1 MSFKVPN
8 ISEGNELSNPEIRS
22 ILLNIYDRLTK
33 ASTKEVGYE
42 LFLKLILKNLSSPS
56 SIFYIISQLSEFIPP
71 LSPKEKEPC
80 LKLLSLVFFNPIQEQ
95 QNQINKK
102 NSIYYQFLS
111 PILSIIQSITKDSNS
126 IIFPQIANTYAEIV
140 QNIMPTD
147 ISYATEELNMEE
159 KRAYEMLQG
168 FCIYNMKQE
177 EKANRII
184 GSLCLTKL
192 VENCPVVLQEQY
204 MKFIWDNIMTF
215 IDTKNYTAKYELL
228 NCLISLI
235 LGAEGLFTQYAND
248 TLYKVL
254 DFLTEDDWN
263 KRKLALNVIYTL
275 IFYCKDEVMPLKDHI
290 INFLRVLKTDKVKE
304 VREVCLLILQIF
316 NENEPTKKKIEKEK
330 SISAIINKDKIGKNK
345 VGGNKGEIAHNTKN
359 KSRPKTGTGIRQQK
373 KNNKFFENNKKFSSN
388 PFKDNSYD
396 LSDNRKNNNT
406 SNMNN
411 ITTYNNDSGQKP
423 SISLQ
428 TKGSKENM
436 NTTGAAT
443 GNSTS
448 HNRSKGK
455 KSNNFV
461 NEKMV
466 IKPDPNKSIFKAIPN
481 PAFFKQGNKK
491 SNDIVVMAKG
501 KPIKTNQNINIIVNE
516 NNENKLNK
524 NNFSEQNENVSN
536 YDKNK
541 RSYESSQE
549 NREEKKIDYA
559 NKDKE
564 NKNININVND
574 NMDDNR
580 IPSKRNNS
588 KEMKYTQKKE
598 DLRYKNFFK
607 NDNYNDNN
615 ENYNDNYNQKENEKI
630 DEEEDNY
637 KGKYTEK
644 NYEMKDRNNYGG
656 ENENESVGVDQN
668 IIQKLLKQMEF
679 LDKGHMSLEN
689 MFDNIQI
696 DTQEQIENLN
706 ANFGNLESKT
716 NRLNKDLND
725 YYINGY

>member
-33 ASTKEVGYE
+33 PSTKEVGYE

-56 SIFYIISQLSEFIPP
+56 SISYIISQLSEFIPP

-80 LKLLSLVFFNPIQEQ
+80 LKLLSLVFFNPIQDL
-95 QNQINKK
+95 QNQNNKK

-111 PILSIIQSITKDSNS
+111 PILSIIQSITKDSNN

-204 MKFIWDNIMTF
+204 MKFIWDNIMNF

-235 LGAEGLFTQYAND
+235 LGAEGLFTQYANA

-275 IFYCKDEVMPLKDHI
+275 IFYCKDEVLPLKDHI

-330 SISAIINKDKIGKNK
+330 SIGAIINKDKKGKNR
-345 VGGNKGEIAHNTKN
+345 GSGNKGEIVNNTKN
-359 KSRPKTGTGIRQQK
+359 RSRPKTGIRQQK
-373 KNNKFFENNKKFSSN
+373 KNNKFFENNKKFTSN
-388 PFKDNSYD
+388 PFKDNSYEI
-396 LSDNRKNNNT
+396 SDNRKNNNINN
-406 SNMNN
+406 NMNN

-428 TKGSKENM
+428 TMGSKNNM
-436 NTTGAAT
+436 NTTGAVT
-443 GNSTS
+443 GSNTS
-448 HNRSKGK
+448 HNKSKGK

-501 KPIKTNQNINIIVNE
+501 KPIKANQNINVIE

-524 NNFSEQNENVSN
+524 NNFNEQSQNNSN

-541 RSYESSQE
+541 KSYESTQE
-549 NREEKKIDYA
+549 NREEKKKDYLY
-559 NKDKE
+559 KDKE
-564 NKNININVND
+564 NKNINM
-574 NMDDNR
+574 NMDDNNV
-580 IPSKRNNS
+580 PSKRSNS
-588 KEMKYTQKKE
+588 KDMKYAQKKE
-598 DLRYKNFFK
+598 DLRYKNFFN
-607 NDNYNDNN
+607 NDNNNN
-615 ENYNDNYNQKENEKI
+615 ENYNDNYNEKENDKI
-630 DEEEDNY
+630 DEEEDDY
-637 KGKYTEK
+637 KNKYIEK
-644 NYEMKDRNNYGG
+644 NYEIKDRNNYGG
-656 ENENESVGVDQN
+656 ENEEETGGVDQN

-706 ANFGNLESKT
+706 ANFGNLELKT

>member
-33 ASTKEVGYE
+33 PSTKEVGYE

-56 SIFYIISQLSEFIPP
+56 SISYIISQLSEFIPP

-80 LKLLSLVFFNPIQEQ
+80 LKLLSLVFFNPIQDL
-95 QNQINKK
+95 QNQNNKK

-111 PILSIIQSITKDSNS
+111 PILSIIQSITKDSNN

-204 MKFIWDNIMTF
+204 MKFIWENIMNF

-235 LGAEGLFTQYAND
+235 LGAEGLFTQYANA

-275 IFYCKDEVMPLKDHI
+275 IFYCKDEVLPLKDHI

-330 SISAIINKDKIGKNK
+330 SIGAIINKDKKGKNR
-345 VGGNKGEIAHNTKN
+345 GSGNKGEIVNNTKN
-359 KSRPKTGTGIRQQK
+359 RSRPKTGIRQQK
-373 KNNKFFENNKKFSSN
+373 KNNKFFENNKKFTSN
-388 PFKDNSYD
+388 PFKDNSYEI
-396 LSDNRKNNNT
+396 SDNRKNNNINN
-406 SNMNN
+406 NMNN

-428 TKGSKENM
+428 TMGSKNNM
-436 NTTGAAT
+436 NTTGAVT
-443 GNSTS
+443 GSNTS
-448 HNRSKGK
+448 HNKSKGK

-501 KPIKTNQNINIIVNE
+501 KPIKANQNINVIE

-524 NNFSEQNENVSN
+524 NNFNEQSQNNSN

-541 RSYESSQE
+541 KSYESTQE
-549 NREEKKIDYA
+549 NREEKKKDYLY
-559 NKDKE
+559 KDKE
-564 NKNININVND
+564 NKNINM
-574 NMDDNR
+574 NMDDNNV
-580 IPSKRNNS
+580 PSKRSNS
-588 KEMKYTQKKE
+588 KDMKYAQKKE
-598 DLRYKNFFK
+598 DLRYKNFFN
-607 NDNYNDNN
+607 NDNNNN
-615 ENYNDNYNQKENEKI
+615 ENYNDNYNEKENDKI
-630 DEEEDNY
+630 DEEEDDY
-637 KGKYTEK
+637 KNKYIEK
-644 NYEMKDRNNYGG
+644 NYEIKDRNNYGG
-656 ENENESVGVDQN
+656 ENEEETGGVDQN

-706 ANFGNLESKT
+706 ANFGNLELKT